1 MQSLIQPINP
11 EQIQPALVFFG
22 LFVIVLL
29 IAGLICDVIAFR
41 HVRRRSAPL
50 ADLTARLQTR
60 RWTLNDVG
68 ILVLALAGL
77 CLFLFGYSFVLRW
90 FGLKISSDYAMG
102 VSALMEAL
110 LFQIVA
116 LATIVS
122 IMMAKKISW
131 REAFGVESANLGR
144 NIRMGVF
151 LYVAMMPVFVS
162 LSVTYVLL
170 LKHFGIEI
178 ERQEILVILLSPG
191 LPVWI
196 QACLAMLAIFAAPVV
211 EELTFRGIMFPA
223 LARRM
228 PAMLAICIT
237 SLVFASLHFEV
248 QLIGPLFVIAVAFA
262 LGYLYS
268 GSIIVPMVMHLLF
281 NSVTLG
287 VLFLTKDEPFETLG
301 SLLAGFHL

>member
-1 MQSLIQPINP
+1 
-11 EQIQPALVFFG
+11 
-22 LFVIVLL
+22 
-29 IAGLICDVIAFR
+29 
-41 HVRRRSAPL
+41 
-50 ADLTARLQTR
+50 
-60 RWTLNDVG
+60 
-68 ILVLALAGL
+68 
-77 CLFLFGYSFVLRW
+77 
-90 FGLKISSDYAMG
+90 
-102 VSALMEAL
+102 
-110 LFQIVA
+110 
-116 LATIVS
+116 
-122 IMMAKKISW
+122 
-131 REAFGVESANLGR
+131 
-144 NIRMGVF
+144 
-151 LYVAMMPVFVS
+151 
-162 LSVTYVLL
+162 
-170 LKHFGIEI
+170 
-178 ERQEILVILLSPG
+178 
-191 LPVWI
+191 
-196 QACLAMLAIFAAPVV
+196 MLAIFAAPVV